1 MFREFLTTKTAIT
14 LALAGLVLTTIYLV
28 ADDTKH
34 ESVFEDVPFE
44 HSLMVHGQKIKSY
57 RSPASIEAAEEA
69 EKKKITAAAQKKS
82 LTAALTSAGASVG
95 DATYDLAEHEQGP
108 AHRSAPQAP
117 SVAAKKP
124 ETSEES
130 GNKSIR
136 FSGVNPYAPNVA
148 TDDAVSTTPAT
159 SGNSKSVAPDAKAR
173 LSGTIKPLVGL
184 IASHVSNPLISQAYA
199 NVCSDA
205 RILLM
210 DLTNMS
216 ILLDNP
222 IEEEELGSS
231 TEFNFDPASLGLNT
245 ATPNRYMLQTMGC
258 TTNYQRIISSFY
270 EDQDLDQA
278 TTLISKTINT
288 RIAPSVSSIPP
299 SMLSNLYAMVKKSLD
314 PNDNFEDIY
323 AKLDLSPTL
332 KQAFQSTFNGGS
344 SAELRE
350 AAPDITSFT
359 FHKNLVEKTTYVYS
373 AIVSQWDPAYV
384 VGYEWHLDGALVST
398 TSNWAYTPSANSP
411 ASITLT
417 YFVGHKNAGDAL
429 VDRSKP
435 YHEITFTVAIA
446 DSFPAASPAFSLGAS
461 SNNPSTTRSLD
472 LEISTGALSSGVYD
486 NCETFSTFAM
496 TEDNTVPTAGDFVHS
511 CTAGPVQSMSYNIQ
525 RTTDGS
531 VVLKLWAK
539 DAANR
544 ISAVA
549 QTATL
554 FLDTTAPVISFT
566 GVQAN
571 YTADNSA
578 TFSWTL
584 TEAHASNSQFF
595 NLEFFDGSSWS
606 TLPQVALTNGPHVA
620 ASFSTTLTMPNLLLT
635 GAKLRITYS
644 DTLGQQTISE
654 TPPFNLLRPILGSS
668 PAVIDFGSVLNKA
681 ESALSVLAITNT
693 GVVGSKV
700 CDDAVLAGSDPGDF
714 LIVSDACDGASIS
727 ASGNCPIGLKA
738 KPTAKGARSAT
749 ISITCGLDS
758 YSTTLS
764 VTSTNNPPT
773 VAATT
778 TVTTLEETAVLIN
791 FGTVSD
797 LDADSTSYTFVT
809 SPAHG
814 TLSNCLVVSG
824 NYTCSYE
831 PVLNYTGADSFTFK
845 SNDGT
850 VDSNAGTV
858 NITVL
863 PANDAPTLA
872 ATQTVSTAEDT
883 AVSFT
888 LNAGSD
894 PDGDAL
900 SYIVVTS
907 PGQGSLTCTGGT
919 STNCTYTPPAD
930 FEGSTTF
937 AYKTNDGT
945 LDSNTATVTI
955 NVSASNDP
963 PTIGANQSVT
973 TPEDTAANFTLNAA
987 TDIDVPAQTLSYK
1000 LVTAPTKGTL
1010 TNCINA
1016 VTYDTDRTCTYTP
1029 SLNESGTDTF
1039 TYRAYDSVT
1048 DSSAVAT
1055 VTITIT
1061 PQNDA
1066 PVLAATQSVSTNED
1080 TALSFDLAAG
1090 TDTEADSLT
1099 YVRITSTAS
1108 GSISC
1113 TGGTSR
1119 SCTYTPSANF
1129 NGTDSFTY
1137 KANDGIAD
1145 SNTATVT
1152 ITVAPV
1158 NDPPVMAVD
1167 QSTST
1172 NDATNLVIN
1181 LSAAS
1186 DIDGGALGYKIITPP
1201 AHGTLSNCIGTGAYG
1216 TDLSC
1221 DYISAAN
1228 YNGTDTFTFIANDTF
1243 TDALGVTMVTITITD
1258 QTAAPAPAIT
1268 LASNVY
1274 TNSTAVAFSAA
1285 NCTDTPE
1292 IFINEGAAPLD
1303 GDSGWQN
1310 CDLTPGSLTYT
1321 MGTAQGAHTVK
1332 VWAKDIYGNVSASS
1346 TNFTIYYD
1354 TVAPTLALTG
1364 PGAVRGGASYS
1375 LAWTAT
1381 ETYAS
1386 AALNFTVEV
1395 FNGTSWSAAGTT
1407 ASVAGP
1413 LAATAFT
1420 RSWSVP
1426 VVNVANA
1433 AFRVSFTD
1441 LAGNTH
1447 TQTSGSF
1454 VIDSTAPALDIATP
1468 GAGTFHLAS
1477 ATMTGN
1483 CEIGRNVDFSG
1494 DIQTSFSIAC
1504 PAGTYSQLL
1513 NFSNGDG
1520 NKTIY
1525 VAQTDAV
1532 GNTTSLS
1539 RNLIRDE
1546 VSPILARTIGV
1557 SPFFTQNNTP
1567 NAWGG
1572 TCEGNYTIL
1581 VTGDETTS
1589 FSCSSG
1595 SWSWTPSAKL
1605 VDGTFVYNLV
1615 QTDGAGNTSSPP
1627 LSLSWQRDATPPVF
1641 TISSPLVASADATV
1655 SLTNNLNFVTFS
1667 GSCEG
1672 TNVIL
1677 ISGTSSAAIT
1687 CSSAAWEWT
1696 TATYTTDAT
1705 RSFTFSQSDS
1715 AGNDAILTVN
1725 WVRDTSGPMLTVT
1738 KNLKKSNADSINF
1751 GGSCEVGV
1759 DVVVSGAES
1768 QTISCPAG
1776 SWNFAS
1782 TTYSSDAN
1790 YAFTFTQTFTSSPF
1804 NSTSINATWIRE
1816 TNLPTI
1822 SSFSSSA
1829 PNPNRSS
1836 YIPVDLTASS
1846 QNPDVAISHVCFRV
1860 DTTTPPTINHS
1871 CFLGVNSPEV
1881 GQALSQTL
1889 ALNDFSIL
1897 LGWTPKDYYVYA
1909 WVKDE
1914 AGNISALGSSGD
1926 GTLGTDFFVKEY
1938 TPGIAPTIWDVVA
1951 ANVSNPPLP
1960 PSRSQSEVPAGTDVY
1975 IRWKAT
1981 DNAPFPSGA
1990 VSIFYTSD
1998 EINFNSIV
2006 SGLDNADYGCGES
2019 LGANEGCY
2027 RWVGGS
2033 PFNAAYKIRVKVT
2046 DATSVSNQS
2055 TSNPLNLGRIKILAG
2070 NTESGLGGSAQTAMF
2085 FTRRVHTVHP
2095 DPGSLVVSKDGR
2107 FYFADYKRGVITI
2120 DQNDGKQKIFIPA
2133 TGVSS
2138 GDGGPAVNATLQYAT
2153 KITLDYQNRLL
2164 IHDRNR
2170 IRRVDLKAEVPTI
2183 ETIIGGG
2190 GDTSATVANP
2200 LSLQITSIDNGDW
2213 ASATMVFFALPNGD
2227 IYFQSDYAFKEWNV
2241 PDFRI
2246 RVYSAAT
2253 GQVTS
2258 RYFTGTGDAWKP
2270 TTDISKCRIVNPGL
2284 RFNPANSTITGV
2296 TAHNWYHPGW
2306 TGCEHTDTNIV
2317 RAHFDPSSF
2326 VAIPSTDDGYRWW
2339 HQPHYTAMTGELFVM
2354 VDRNF
2359 IVKMNFDG
2367 TYTRLLGTGIQG
2379 ECADGTAATS
2389 CNLDIQ
2395 NLFVT
2400 TTGKFYFTDRGV
2412 IRTIEDSGNVKT
2424 LFGQKLTYGN
2434 GVNAL
2439 NARMSNVTKTYLLN
2453 NGKIIANDGAG
2464 YIKEFTVEGNINILA
2479 GDGSSQEV
2487 STTVAANASPLLNPD
2502 YATVVDRSNGEVYTW
2517 YKSNGYG
2524 AYVKLNRSSGMWEH
2538 VVGALSGGTH
2548 YTVGDG
2554 QPGLS
2559 VEGQNGLSIYGI
2571 PLSFDNGKLVT
2582 SAMQYLS
2589 GSWQNGMLK
2598 TFDAA
2603 DSYRQAHLVGNIGPG
2618 AGGRDLCDATAPV
2631 LAANCKFPH
2640 WDTVRDAQWDATGG
2654 RWIIAGVYGGPENQ
2668 IFEIFPG
2675 GNIRQIYQ
2683 TQNGIHDSFLFRRE
2697 GGTEVLY
2704 YCNGSRLRKVN
2715 LTSQT
2720 ESAMDW
2726 SMPTLS
2732 CRGTAMSYNATN
2744 NSIIFPFEQNGLNGV
2759 GEYFLP

>member
-1 MFREFLTTKTAIT
+1 MFRELITTKTA
-14 LALAGLVLTTIYLV
+14 LSLGLAGLVLTAIYLV
-28 ADDTKH
+28 TGDAKH

-57 RSPASIEAAEEA
+57 RSPASVKAAEEA
-69 EKKKITAAAQKKS
+69 EKKKITAAAQQKS
-82 LTAALTSAGASVG
+82 LSSSPRSVDDSAG
-95 DATYDLAEHEQGP
+95 DAAIGFSEHEP
-108 AHRSAPQAP
+108 ALAQRSDSQATAP
-117 SVAAKKP
+117 SSQKP
-124 ETSEES
+124 KTFEET
-130 GNKSIR
+130 GNMGIR
-136 FSGVNPYAPNVA
+136 ASGVNPFAPKVA
-148 TDDAVSTTPAT
+148 TDKLATTTPT
-159 SGNSKSVAPDAKAR
+159 STGNSKSVAPDPKAR
-173 LSGTIKPLVGL
+173 LSGTIRPLVGF

-222 IEEEELGSS
+222 IEEEDLGSS
-231 TEFNFDPASLGLNT
+231 TEFSFDPIGLGLNT
-245 ATPNRYMLQTMGC
+245 STPNRYMLQTTGC

-288 RIAPSVSSIPP
+288 RIAPSVGSITPT
-299 SMLSNLYAMVKKSLD
+299 MLSNLYKMVNSSLE
-314 PNDNFEDIY
+314 PTDNFEDIY
-323 AKLDLSPTL
+323 DKLDLSPTL

-344 SAELRE
+344 STELKE
-350 AAPDITSFT
+350 AAPDITAFT
-359 FHKNLVEKTTYVYS
+359 FHKNLVEKTTYVYT
-373 AIVSQWDPAYV
+373 AIASQWDPVYV
-384 VGYEWHLDGALVST
+384 LGYEWHIDGSLVST
-398 TSNWAYTPSANSP
+398 TSSWAYTPSANSP

-417 YFVGHKNAGDAL
+417 YYVGHKNAGDAL

-446 DSFPAASPAFSLGAS
+446 DAFPAASPAFSLATT
-461 SNNPSTTRSLD
+461 SNNPSTTRSID
-472 LEISTGALSSGVYD
+472 LEIATGALAFGVYD
-486 NCETFSTFAM
+486 NCETFSSFAM
-496 TEDNTVPTAGDFVHS
+496 TEDSAVPTAGDFVHT
-511 CTAGPVQSMSYNIQ
+511 CTAGPVQGMSYNIQ
-525 RTTDGS
+525 KTTDGS

-539 DAANR
+539 DTANR
-544 ISAVA
+544 ISTVA

-554 FLDTTAPVISFT
+554 FLDTTAPVINFT

-571 YTADNSA
+571 YTADNTA

-584 TEAHASNSQFF
+584 TEVHASNSQFF
-595 NLEFFDGSSWS
+595 DLEFFDGSSWS
-606 TLPQVALTNGPHVA
+606 TLPQVAVTNGPHVA
-620 ASFSTTLTMPNLLLT
+620 TAFSTNVTMPNLLLT

-654 TPPFNLLRPILGSS
+654 TTPFNLLRPILGSS
-668 PAVIDFGSVLNKA
+668 PAVINFGSVLNKA
-681 ESALSVLAITNT
+681 ESTLSVLAITNT

-700 CDDAVLAGSDPGDF
+700 CDAAVLAGSDPGDF

-738 KPTAKGARSAT
+738 RPTAKGARSAT

-773 VAATT
+773 VATTT
-778 TVTTLEETAVLIN
+778 TVTTLEETAVSIN
-791 FGTVSD
+791 FGAVSD
-797 LDADSTSYTFVT
+797 LDGDSTSYTFVT

-814 TLSNCLVVSG
+814 TLTNCLVVSG

-831 PVLNYTGADSFTFK
+831 PVLNYTGADTFTFK

-850 VDSNAGTV
+850 VDSNTGTV

-872 ATQTVSTAEDT
+872 ATQTVSTGEDT

-894 PDGDAL
+894 LDGDAL
-900 SYIVVTS
+900 SYIVVAG

-919 STNCTYTPPAD
+919 STNCTYTPPTD
-930 FEGSTTF
+930 FEGTTTF
-937 AYKTNDGT
+937 TYKVNDGT

-963 PTIGANQSVT
+963 PVVGANQSVT
-973 TPEDTAANFTLNAA
+973 TPEDTAVNFTLNAA

-1000 LVTAPTKGTL
+1000 LVSAPTKGTL
-1010 TNCINA
+1010 SNCINA
-1016 VTYDTDRTCTYTP
+1016 STYDTDRTCTYTP
-1029 SLNESGTDTF
+1029 ALNETGTDTF
-1039 TYRAYDSVT
+1039 TYRAYDSLT

-1066 PVLAATQSVSTNED
+1066 PVLAVSQSVSTNED

-1090 TDTEADSLT
+1090 TDTEGDTLS
-1099 YVRITSTAS
+1099 YIRITSTSS

-1137 KANDGIAD
+1137 KANDSVAD
-1145 SNTATVT
+1145 SNVATVT

-1158 NDPPVMAVD
+1158 NDAPVMAVD

-1201 AHGTLSNCIGTGAYG
+1201 SHGTLTNCIGTGAYG

-1228 YNGTDTFTFIANDTF
+1228 YHGTDLFTFIANDTF
-1243 TDALGVTMVTITITD
+1243 TDAISVTMVTITITD
-1258 QTAAPAPAIT
+1258 NTAAPAPAIT

-1274 TNSTAVAFSAA
+1274 TNSTAVSFSAT

-1292 IFINEGAAPLD
+1292 IFINEAAAPLD

-1321 MGTAQGAHTVK
+1321 MGTGQGAHTVK
-1332 VWAKDIYGNVSASS
+1332 VWAKDIYGNVSATS

-1354 TVAPTLALTG
+1354 TVAPTMALTA

-1386 AALNFTVEV
+1386 AALNFIVEV

-1454 VIDSTAPALDIATP
+1454 VIDSTAPALDIDTP

-1477 ATMTGN
+1477 ATMTGD

-1504 PAGTYSQLL
+1504 PTGTYSQLV

-1532 GNTTSLS
+1532 GNTTTLS

-1546 VSPILARTIGV
+1546 VSPILARTTGV

-1572 TCEGNYTIL
+1572 TCEGNYTIF
-1581 VTGDETTS
+1581 VSGDETTS

-1627 LSLSWQRDATPPVF
+1627 LSLSWKRDATPPVF
-1641 TISSPLVASADATV
+1641 TIASPLVASADATV
-1655 SLTNNLNFVTFS
+1655 SLTNNLNSVTFS

-1687 CSSAAWEWT
+1687 CSSATWEWT
-1696 TATYTTDAT
+1696 TATYSTDTT
-1705 RSFTFSQSDS
+1705 RSFTFTQSDA
-1715 AGNDAILTVN
+1715 AGNDAVLTVN
-1725 WVRDTSGPMLTVT
+1725 WVRDTSGPMLTLT
-1738 KNLKKSNADSINF
+1738 KNLKKSNANSISF
-1751 GGSCEVGV
+1751 DGYCEIGV
-1759 DVVVSGAES
+1759 NVVVSGAES
-1768 QTISCPAG
+1768 QTIPCPAG
-1776 SWNFAS
+1776 TWSFAS
-1782 TTYSSDAN
+1782 TTYASDAN
-1790 YAFTFTQTFTSSPF
+1790 YAFTFTQTYTSSPF
-1804 NSTSINATWIRE
+1804 NSTSINANWIRE
-1816 TNLPTI
+1816 TDPPTL
-1822 SSFSSSA
+1822 SSFSTSA

-1836 YIPVDLTASS
+1836 YIPVDLTATS
-1846 QNPDVAISHVCFRV
+1846 QNPAVAISHVCFRV
-1860 DTTTPPTINHS
+1860 DTTTTPTINHS

-1889 ALNDFSIL
+1889 MLNDFSIL
-1897 LGWTPKDYYVYA
+1897 LGWTPQDYYVYA

-1914 AGNISALGSSGD
+1914 AGNISALGSSGN

-1938 TPGIAPTIWDVVA
+1938 TPGIAPTVWDVVA

-1981 DNAPFPSGA
+1981 DNTALPSGA

-1998 EINFNSIV
+1998 EITFNSV
-2006 SGLDNADYGCGES
+2006 VAGLDNADYGCGES
-2019 LGANEGCY
+2019 LGSNEGCY

-2033 PFNAAYKIRVKVT
+2033 PLNTAYKIRVKVT

-2055 TSNPLNLGRIKILAG
+2055 TTNPLNLGRIKILAG

-2085 FTRRVHTVHP
+2085 FTRRFETVYP
-2095 DPGSLVVSKDGR
+2095 DPGSLVVSKEGR
-2107 FYFADYKRGVITI
+2107 FYFADYKRGIITI

-2138 GDGGPAVNATLQYAT
+2138 GDGGPAVNATLQFAT

-2190 GDTSATVANP
+2190 SDTSATVANP
-2200 LSLQITSIDNGDW
+2200 LSLQISSMGDGDW
-2213 ASATMVFFALPNGD
+2213 ASATIPFFALPNGD
-2227 IYFQSDYAFKEWNV
+2227 IYFHSDYGYKEWNQ
-2241 PDFRI
+2241 PDFRL

-2253 GQVTS
+2253 GQITS

-2270 TTDISKCRIVNPGL
+2270 TQDLSKCRISSAGI
-2284 RFNPANSTITGV
+2284 RFNPANSTLTGA
-2296 TAHNWYHPGW
+2296 TAHIWYHPGW
-2306 TGCEHTDTNIV
+2306 TGCEHTTTNIV
-2317 RAHFDPSSF
+2317 RAHFNPTTF
-2326 VAIPSTDDGYRWW
+2326 VAIPSTDDAYRWW
-2339 HQPHYTAMTGELFVM
+2339 HQPHYTGMTGDLFVM
-2354 VDRNF
+2354 LDRNY
-2359 IVKMNFDG
+2359 VMRMNFDG
-2367 TYTRLLGTGIQG
+2367 TYTRVLGSGTQG
-2379 ECADGTAATS
+2379 ECADGTPATS

-2412 IRTIEDSGNVKT
+2412 IRTIEENGNVKT
-2424 LFGQKLTYGN
+2424 LFGQKLSYGD

-2439 NARMSNVTKTYLLN
+2439 NARMSNVTKTYLLS
-2453 NGKIIANDGAG
+2453 NGKIIANDAVG
-2464 YIKEFTVEGNINILA
+2464 YMKEFTVEGNINIIA
-2479 GDGSSQEV
+2479 GDGSAREV
-2487 STTVAANASPLLNPD
+2487 NTTVAANGSPLING
-2502 YATVVDRSNGEVYTW
+2502 ANIAVDRSTGEVYTW
-2517 YKSNGYG
+2517 YKWNGYG
-2524 AYVKLNRSSGMWEH
+2524 SYVKLNRSTGMWEH

-2559 VEGQNGLSIYGI
+2559 IEGQNGGSIYGI
-2571 PLSFDNGKLVT
+2571 PLSFENGKLVT
-2582 SAMQYLS
+2582 SAMQLVI
-2589 GSWQNGMLK
+2589 GAWENGMLK
-2598 TFDAA
+2598 TYDAA
-2603 DSYRQAHLVGNIGPG
+2603 DSYRQAHLLGNIGPG
-2618 AGGRDLCDATAPV
+2618 ADGREVCDATTPV
-2631 LAANCKFPH
+2631 PAANCKVPH
-2640 WDTVRDAQWDATGG
+2640 WDTIRDAQWDATGG

-2668 IFEIFPG
+2668 IFEVFPG

-2683 TQNGIHDSFLFRRE
+2683 TQNAIHDSFLFRRE
-2697 GGTEVLY
+2697 GGAEVLY
-2704 YCNGSRLRKVN
+2704 YCTGTRLRKVN
-2715 LTSQT
+2715 LTTQT